1 MEPAR
6 PVPPFTISDT
16 ITYSWNATFRNFG
29 PLMLVSLVVF
39 IGNVFAILIGEA
51 TSTPGL
57 ELAFNLIAIV
67 VDLLLVLGLI
77 RASLDVVQG
86 RRPSAGEVFR
96 PEGAGP
102 YLVASILYL
111 VGVYVGLIL
120 VVPGVVFGVIFQFYG
135 YVVAEH
141 PTVGALTALGRSAA
155 ITKGVRL
162 RLVGL
167 ALGARAPERR
177 RRLGVRGRARRH
189 LRHHRHRARVHVP
202 NPHRPAGH
210 LTLTKIRLAES
221 AFDP

>member
-1 MEPAR
+1 VEPAR

-16 ITYSWNATFRNFG
+16 VTYSWNATFRNFG

-39 IGNVFAILIGEA
+39 VGNVFAILIGEA
-51 TSTPGL
+51 SSTPGL

-102 YLVASILYL
+102 YLLASILYL

-120 VVPGVVFGVIFQFYG
+120 IVPGVVFAVVFQFYG

-141 PTVGALTALGRSAA
+141 PSVSALTALGRSAA

-162 RLVGL
+162 RLIGL
-167 ALGARAPERR
+167 ALVLVLLNVAGALVCVVGLVVTYAITATALAYTYRI
-177 RRLGVRGRARRH
+177 
-189 LRHHRHRARVHVP
+189 
-202 NPHRPAGH
+202 
-210 LTLTKIRLAES
+210 LTDQPVISL
-221 AFDP
+221 

>member
-1 MEPAR
+1 VEPAR

-39 IGNVFAILIGEA
+39 VGNVLAILVGEA
-51 TSTPGL
+51 SSTPGL
-57 ELAFNLIAIV
+57 DLAFNLIAIV

-167 ALGARAPERR
+167 ALVLVLLNVAGALVCVVGLVVTYAITAIALAYTYRI
-177 RRLGVRGRARRH
+177 
-189 LRHHRHRARVHVP
+189 
-202 NPHRPAGH
+202 
-210 LTLTKIRLAES
+210 LTDQPVISL
-221 AFDP
+221 